1 MFLIILTFI
10 SAISISLI
18 AAGYSIIGLAT
29 LFAGAATPIIAMGS
43 ALEVGKLVAASWLYH
58 NWRRNIPKSLKAYLF
73 TSIIVLIFITSVG
86 IFGFLSKA
94 HLDQVKP
101 TAGNTEQIALIDKKI
116 KQEEKIIERAEKTLA
131 QLDKALD
138 VYIDKEYVSR
148 GLKERNKQKEERD
161 LLNKSIDESMA
172 KIADLNNSKSSINI
186 EQLKLEADVGPL
198 KYVAELIYG
207 DNAKDH
213 FDSAVRIIILIL
225 IFVFDPL
232 AVLLL
237 IASQYTFNWAREQ
250 KGGGSLPPKSDPDNS
265 PTSPTPGYTDE
276 EWDQAHRENY
286 EFDRAK
292 VIDANEPPEIVE
304 PEEPKEKEKTTSE
317 LLMEG
322 FKEEQE
328 QRAIEEQNEEWADMY
343 AQADNT
349 LPKDSVAEQIEDE
362 TLKELSN
369 LDKWNEWVEKANEE
383 AEKNP
388 EEPKKELPDTKNR
401 IFYSAEVEDQKKT
414 PEGINYMKK
423 EGNKQVRKTSTP
435 KS

>member
-1 MFLIILTFI
+1 MFLTLITFI

-18 AAGYSIIGLAT
+18 AAGYSILGLAT
-29 LFAGAATPIIAMGS
+29 LFAGAYVPIIAMGS

-58 NWRRNIPKSLKAYLF
+58 NWRRNIPKSLKTYLF
-73 TSIIVLIFITSVG
+73 TSIIVLVFITSVG

-101 TAGNTEQIALIDKKI
+101 TAGNTEQIALLDKKI

-161 LLNKSIDESMA
+161 LLNKSIDEAMA

-237 IASQYTFNWAREQ
+237 IAANI
-250 KGGGSLPPKSDPDNS
+250 SLNQWRDKRDEKK
-265 PTSPTPGYTDE
+265 TD
-276 EWDQAHRENY
+276 
-286 EFDRAK
+286 
-292 VIDANEPPEIVE
+292 
-304 PEEPKEKEKTTSE
+304 T
-317 LLMEG
+317 M
-322 FKEEQE
+322 
-328 QRAIEEQNEEWADMY
+328 
-343 AQADNT
+343 
-349 LPKDSVAEQIEDE
+349 
-362 TLKELSN
+362 
-369 LDKWNEWVEKANEE
+369 EKALKRIEVLEGRNKRLKIYKDLTKEFGDNPDE
-383 AEKNP
+383 IKLKLNQIYDWNNDKN
-388 EEPKKELPDTKNR
+388 
-401 IFYSAEVEDQKKT
+401 
-414 PEGINYMKK
+414 
-423 EGNKQVRKTSTP
+423 
-435 KS
+435 

>member
-1 MFLIILTFI
+1 MFLTLITFI

-18 AAGYSIIGLAT
+18 AAGYSILGLAT
-29 LFAGAATPIIAMGS
+29 LFAGAYVPIIAMGS

-116 KQEEKIIERAEKTLA
+116 RQEEKIIERAEKTLA

-161 LLNKSIDESMA
+161 LLNKSIDEAMA

-237 IASQYTFNWAREQ
+237 IAANI
-250 KGGGSLPPKSDPDNS
+250 SLNQWRDKRDEAK
-265 PTSPTPGYTDE
+265 TDTM
-276 EWDQAHRENY
+276 
-286 EFDRAK
+286 DRALK
-292 VIDANEPPEIVE
+292 RIEVLENRNRRLKIYKDLTKEFGDNPDEI
-304 PEEPKEKEKTTSE
+304 KLKLS
-317 LLMEG
+317 
-322 FKEEQE
+322 
-328 QRAIEEQNEEWADMY
+328 
-343 AQADNT
+343 
-349 LPKDSVAEQIEDE
+349 QIYDW
-362 TLKELSN
+362 N
-369 LDKWNEWVEKANEE
+369 NDKN
-383 AEKNP
+383 
-388 EEPKKELPDTKNR
+388 
-401 IFYSAEVEDQKKT
+401 
-414 PEGINYMKK
+414 
-423 EGNKQVRKTSTP
+423 
-435 KS
+435 